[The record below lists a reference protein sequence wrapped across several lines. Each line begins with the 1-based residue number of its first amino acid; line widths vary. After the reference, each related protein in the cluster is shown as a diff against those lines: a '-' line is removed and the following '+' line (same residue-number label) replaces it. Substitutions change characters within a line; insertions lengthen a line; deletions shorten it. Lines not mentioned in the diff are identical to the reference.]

1 MNTKEIKAMLKPLIK
16 QCIKEVLLE
25 EGLGKIISESKTA
38 PAAEPKAVVKK
49 QPVVESKVHSENRKK
64 LIDEIG
70 KSGYLNNKFD
80 PFANT
85 KPLTEAQASGAP
97 AGPMSSIEPTDPGV
111 DISSLV
117 SGNKD
122 TWKALA
128 KGKAK

>member
-25 EGLGKIISESKTA
+25 EGLGKVISEVKST
-38 PAAEPKAVVKK
+38 PAVEPKAVVKK

-97 AGPMSSIEPTDPGV
+97 TGPMSNVEPTDPGV
-111 DISSLV
+111 DISSLL

-122 TWKALA
+122 TWKVLA